1 MIKMCKEAILIVKI
15 ILTFT
20 FFSFTSNSFANT
32 EELYAKLVQDWPSIF
47 PDGNRNAAGPRFFK
61 YILDQDLEYE
71 EFLQFN
77 KLYCAVS
84 GSLISPDVQPDEIFL
99 TNSEND
105 EKICGQYYKC
115 CWPCLCDVMKYSET
129 KKIKID
135 FKDQSKDIYTIVIDN
150 PCNKNDFPELVNR
163 DYFCKGNELNKEYT
177 FSVDNKLVI
186 GLLHNAQECDAYDID
201 YVQNNQITGP
211 MCEARNS
218 TPLGELN
225 SGMGD
230 IFIRLAN

>member
-1 MIKMCKEAILIVKI
+1 MIKICREAILILKI
-15 ILTFT
+15 ILIFT
-20 FFSFTSNSFANT
+20 CFSFTTNSFANT

-186 GLLHNAQECDAYDID
+186 GLLHNAQKCDAYDID

-218 TPLGELN
+218 MPLGELN

>member
-1 MIKMCKEAILIVKI
+1 MIKICREAILIVKI

-186 GLLHNAQECDAYDID
+186 GLLHNAQKCDAYDID

-218 TPLGELN
+218 MPLGELN

>member
-1 MIKMCKEAILIVKI
+1 MVKMCKEAVLILKI

-177 FSVDNKLVI
+177 FSVNNKLVI
-186 GLLHNAQECDAYDID
+186 GLLHNAQKCDAYDID
-201 YVQNNQITGP
+201 FVQNNQITGP

-218 TPLGELN
+218 MPLGELN

>member
-1 MIKMCKEAILIVKI
+1 MNKMCKEAILFLKVT
-15 ILTFT
+15 LTFT

-186 GLLHNAQECDAYDID
+186 GLLHNAQKCDAYDID

-218 TPLGELN
+218 MPLGELN

>member
-1 MIKMCKEAILIVKI
+1 MIKMCKEAILILKI
-15 ILTFT
+15 VLIFT

-186 GLLHNAQECDAYDID
+186 GLLHNAQKCDAYDID

-218 TPLGELN
+218 MPLGELN

>member
-1 MIKMCKEAILIVKI
+1 MVKMCKEAVLILKI

-61 YILDQDLEYE
+61 YIIDQDLEYE

-177 FSVDNKLVI
+177 FSVNNKLVI
-186 GLLHNAQECDAYDID
+186 GLLHNAQKCDAYDID
-201 YVQNNQITGP
+201 FVQNNQITGP

-218 TPLGELN
+218 MPLGELN

>member
-1 MIKMCKEAILIVKI
+1 MRVLFTVVSFLSVF
-15 ILTFT
+15 LTI
-20 FFSFTSNSFANT
+20 NQVNANT
-32 EELYAKLVQDWPSIF
+32 EKLYERLVNDWSTIF

-61 YILDQDLEYE
+61 YILDQNLDYD
-71 EFLQFN
+71 EFIEFN

-84 GSLISPDVQPDEIFL
+84 GSLISPDVQPNEIFL
-99 TNSEND
+99 TNSED
-105 EKICGQYYKC
+105 EEKICGQYYKC

-129 KKIKID
+129 KKINID
-135 FKDQSKDIYTIVIDN
+135 FKNQSKDIYTIVIDN
-150 PCNKNDFPELVNR
+150 PCNKKDFPGLVNR
-163 DYFCKGNELNKEYT
+163 DYFCKGDELNKEYT

-186 GLLHNAQECDAYDID
+186 GLLHNARKCDVYDID
-201 YVQNNQITGP
+201 YVENNKITGP

-218 TPLGELN
+218 MPLDELN

>member
-1 MIKMCKEAILIVKI
+1 MIKMCKEAILIFKI
-15 ILTFT
+15 ILIFT
-20 FFSFTSNSFANT
+20 CFSFTTNSFANT

-150 PCNKNDFPELVNR
+150 PCNKNDFPVLVNR

-186 GLLHNAQECDAYDID
+186 GLLHNAQKCDAYDID

-218 TPLGELN
+218 MPLGELN

>member
-99 TNSEND
+99 TNSDND

-186 GLLHNAQECDAYDID
+186 GLLHNAQKCDAYDID

-218 TPLGELN
+218 MPLGELN

>member
-61 YILDQDLEYE
+61 YILDQDLKYE

-99 TNSEND
+99 TNSDND

-150 PCNKNDFPELVNR
+150 PCNKNDFPERVNR
-163 DYFCKGNELNKEYT
+163 DYFCNGNELN
-177 FSVDNKLVI
+177 
-186 GLLHNAQECDAYDID
+186 NAKKCDAYDID

-218 TPLGELN
+218 MPLGELN

>member
-61 YILDQDLEYE
+61 YILDQDLKYE

-99 TNSEND
+99 TNSDND

-186 GLLHNAQECDAYDID
+186 GLLHNAQKCDAYDID

-218 TPLGELN
+218 MPLGELN

>member
-61 YILDQDLEYE
+61 YILDQDLKYE

-99 TNSEND
+99 TNSENN

-135 FKDQSKDIYTIVIDN
+135 FKDQSKDVYTIVIDN

-163 DYFCKGNELNKEYT
+163 DYFCKGNKLNKEYT

-186 GLLHNAQECDAYDID
+186 GLLHNAQKCDAYDID

-218 TPLGELN
+218 MPLGELN

>member
-71 EFLQFN
+71 KFLQFN

-186 GLLHNAQECDAYDID
+186 GLLHNAQKCDRYDID

-218 TPLGELN
+218 MPLGELN